1 MAIANLGKA
10 KLRMTAALAAV
21 ILISAPA
28 VRAAGVAATPGE
40 QRRWAL
46 HFRVRLDQPGIQKPV
61 EVDLTGDWISTVT
74 AVRSDDYDA
83 ALQLANAHVTGAGGG
98 SVPSDALEQTQQR
111 LSRRF
116 WATYRKDGA
125 LLAVHFFKDVS
136 PSDRNLLQMIATEA
150 QLVCPDRGESVWRVI
165 ERDGAGSYLAIYN
178 RTEPLVVVKRKV
190 KYLDTDGPAVGS
202 ANRIR
207 VDMDPSESRFSLDS
221 DGGIL
226 TLDGSDR
233 ARMGMPLGDGGQLA
247 TTTETHLSGLRA
259 SSAPELIG
267 SLARALPDVVS
278 SPIVTY
284 QPDPAQARAQRDSR
298 LLEGRGTGSLLE
310 AAMSKDADPTLPDR
324 LAALFRQR
332 PESAGAAI
340 ELLRK
345 NGSCQPITDALASA
359 GSPTALHALATL
371 ARDPVLPRLLRMG
384 AMIALIRI
392 QQPRPEAMRIPA
404 ALLDDVDI
412 QVKSAARMVSGA
424 LARAGRAEYPAD
436 SDKIDQALIARYR
449 KSREVPELTDLL
461 AAMGNSVGPAIVPVI
476 EEALRDSRSLVR
488 AAAARGLR
496 LATGP
501 DVDRLLSLTI
511 ASDSDPSVCAAAI
524 FSAGFRRPLGPLI
537 GEALVRAA
545 REASADYVRSD
556 AVNLLR
562 QHPEASP
569 RVVET
574 LAWVAEHD
582 SRPGVRRLAREAM
595 ASVLPQQAR

>member
-1 MAIANLGKA
+1 MANANLGNA

-61 EVDLTGDWISTVT
+61 QVDLTGDWISTVT
-74 AVRSDDYDA
+74 DVRSDDYDA
-83 ALQLANAHVTGAGGG
+83 ALQLANAHLTGAGGG

-178 RTEPLVVVKRKV
+178 RTEPFVVVKRKV
-190 KYLDTDGPAVGS
+190 KYLDTVGP

-207 VDMDPSESRFSLDS
+207 VDMDPSESRFSLDA

-247 TTTETHLSGLRA
+247 ATTETRLSGLRA

-298 LLEGRGTGSLLE
+298 LLEGRGTGSLLQ
-310 AAMSKDADPTLPDR
+310 AAMSKEADPTLPDR

-332 PESAGAAI
+332 PESAAAAI

-345 NGSCQPITDALASA
+345 NGSCQPIADALASA
-359 GSPTALHALATL
+359 GSPAALQALATL
-371 ARDPVLPRLLRMG
+371 SRDPVLPRLLRMG
-384 AMIALIRI
+384 ALIALIRI

-404 ALLDDVDI
+404 VLLDDVDI

-569 RVVET
+569 RAVET

-595 ASVLPQQAR
+595 ASVSPQQAR

>member
-1 MAIANLGKA
+1 MANANLGNA

-61 EVDLTGDWISTVT
+61 QVDLTGDWISTVT
-74 AVRSDDYDA
+74 DVRSDDYDA
-83 ALQLANAHVTGAGGG
+83 ALQLANAHLTGAGGG

-178 RTEPLVVVKRKV
+178 RTEPFVVVKRKV
-190 KYLDTDGPAVGS
+190 KYLDTVGP

-207 VDMDPSESRFSLDS
+207 VDMDPSESRFSLDA

-247 TTTETHLSGLRA
+247 ATIETRLSGLRA

-298 LLEGRGTGSLLE
+298 LLEGRGTGSLLQ
-310 AAMSKDADPTLPDR
+310 AAMSKEADPTLPDR

-332 PESAGAAI
+332 PESAAAAI

-345 NGSCQPITDALASA
+345 NGSCQPIADALASA
-359 GSPTALHALATL
+359 GSPAALQALATL
-371 ARDPVLPRLLRMG
+371 SRDPVLPRLLRMG
-384 AMIALIRI
+384 ALIALIRI

-404 ALLDDVDI
+404 VLLDDVDI

-569 RVVET
+569 RAVET

-595 ASVLPQQAR
+595 ASVSPQQAR

>member
-1 MAIANLGKA
+1 MANANLGNA

-28 VRAAGVAATPGE
+28 VRAAGVAATAGE

-61 EVDLTGDWISTVT
+61 QVDLTGDWISTVT
-74 AVRSDDYDA
+74 DVRSDDYDA
-83 ALQLANAHVTGAGGG
+83 ALQLANAHLTGAGGG

-178 RTEPLVVVKRKV
+178 RTEPFVVVKRKV
-190 KYLDTDGPAVGS
+190 KYLDTVGP

-207 VDMDPSESRFSLDS
+207 VDMDPSESRFSLDA

-247 TTTETHLSGLRA
+247 ATTETRLSGLRA

-298 LLEGRGTGSLLE
+298 LLEGRGTGSLLQ
-310 AAMSKDADPTLPDR
+310 AAMSKEADPTLPDR

-332 PESAGAAI
+332 PESAAAAI

-345 NGSCQPITDALASA
+345 NGSCQPIADALASA
-359 GSPTALHALATL
+359 GSPAALQALATL
-371 ARDPVLPRLLRMG
+371 SRDPVLPRLLRMG
-384 AMIALIRI
+384 ALIALIRI

-404 ALLDDVDI
+404 VLLDDVDI

-569 RVVET
+569 RAVET

-595 ASVLPQQAR
+595 ASVSPQQAR